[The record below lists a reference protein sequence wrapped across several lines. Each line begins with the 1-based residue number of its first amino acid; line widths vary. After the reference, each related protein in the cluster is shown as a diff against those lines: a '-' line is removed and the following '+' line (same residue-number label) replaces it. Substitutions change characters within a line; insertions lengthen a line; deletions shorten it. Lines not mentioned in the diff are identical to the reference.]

1 MANSY
6 LAWARP
12 RFARLQDGYLN
23 GTYTRADLANLR
35 NSFKKPCGSDP
46 KASKWSLNGMD
57 YRGYAKPTRMEQASW
72 YAFGLY
78 AYHQQ
83 GNQYKPLYKEGERFN
98 KALRI
103 LADTGEDVD
112 ELYRKLLAQ
121 LEEGQDT
128 VLAFITEGDGSIP
141 RTTGAHML
149 VGREGRIFGTIG
161 GGNLEYQA
169 VLHAQELVQE
179 KKSEYREYDLGTG
192 EGKGLGMVCGGRVK
206 VCFYFMNGAH
216 GEAESL
222 AQALA
227 AQEQYRSYW
236 IFFALGGTGIRVL
249 EKEAWEMLPAA
260 QEKAGHCRILE
271 LDGKTYYAEEF
282 CYDGKVYLFGGG
294 HLAQELVPVLHHLDF
309 CCIVLDDREEYV
321 DKALFPDAG
330 QTMLVDFTKLDEI
343 LSIRKNDYLVIV
355 TRGHRCD
362 ADAEA
367 FALRT
372 GASYIGVVGSRRK
385 TKYVREKL
393 EAQGFTGEQLD
404 SVYAPIGIEIGSETP
419 AEIAISIAAQLIQ
432 IRSAKTGKRKGA
444 HPALHT

>member
-1 MANSY
+1 M
-6 LAWARP
+6 
-12 RFARLQDGYLN
+12 
-23 GTYTRADLANLR
+23 
-35 NSFKKPCGSDP
+35 
-46 KASKWSLNGMD
+46 
-57 YRGYAKPTRMEQASW
+57 
-72 YAFGLY
+72 
-78 AYHQQ
+78 
-83 GNQYKPLYKEGERFN
+83 
-98 KALRI
+98 
-103 LADTGEDVD
+103 D

-141 RTTGAHML
+141 RTTGAYML

-206 VCFYFMNGAH
+206 VYFYFMNGAH
-216 GEAESL
+216 GEAERL
-222 AQALA
+222 D
-227 AQEQYRSYW
+227 
-236 IFFALGGTGIRVL
+236 GTGIRVL

>member
-1 MANSY
+1 
-6 LAWARP
+6 
-12 RFARLQDGYLN
+12 
-23 GTYTRADLANLR
+23 
-35 NSFKKPCGSDP
+35 
-46 KASKWSLNGMD
+46 
-57 YRGYAKPTRMEQASW
+57 ME
-72 YAFGLY
+72 
-78 AYHQQ
+78 
-83 GNQYKPLYKEGERFN
+83 
-98 KALRI
+98 
-103 LADTGEDVD
+103 
-112 ELYRKLLAQ
+112 ELYRILL
-121 LEEGQDT
+121 ERMERNTDT

-141 RTTGAHML
+141 RTTGAYML
-149 VGREGRIFGTIG
+149 VGKEGRIFGTIG

-169 VLHAQELVQE
+169 VLHAGELLVQ
-179 KKSEYREYDLGTG
+179 KKCEYREYDLGSG

-236 IFFALGGTGIRVL
+236 IFFALDGTGIRVL
-249 EKEAWEMLPAA
+249 EKEAWELLPAA
-260 QEKAGHCRILE
+260 QEKAGHCRIQE

-321 DKALFPDAG
+321 NPALFPEAE
-330 QTMLVDFTKLDEI
+330 QTKLVDFTKLDEV
-343 LSIRKNDYLVIV
+343 LSIQKNDYLVIV
-355 TRGHRCD
+355 TRGHWCD

-372 GASYIGVVGSRRK
+372 DASYIGVVGSRRK
-385 TKYVREKL
+385 TKYVRDKL
-393 EAQGFTGEQLD
+393 EAQGFTKEQLD

>member
-1 MANSY
+1 M
-6 LAWARP
+6 
-12 RFARLQDGYLN
+12 
-23 GTYTRADLANLR
+23 
-35 NSFKKPCGSDP
+35 
-46 KASKWSLNGMD
+46 
-57 YRGYAKPTRMEQASW
+57 
-72 YAFGLY
+72 
-78 AYHQQ
+78 
-83 GNQYKPLYKEGERFN
+83 
-98 KALRI
+98 
-103 LADTGEDVD
+103 D

-121 LEEGQDT
+121 LEEGRDT

-141 RTTGAHML
+141 RTTGAYML

-206 VCFYFMNGAH
+206 VCFYFMNGAQ

-236 IFFALGGTGIRVL
+236 IFFALDGTGIRVL

-343 LSIRKNDYLVIV
+343 LSIRKNDCLVIV
-355 TRGHRCD
+355 TRGAMRMPRRLRFAPAHRTSVWWE
-362 ADAEA
+362 AAERQSMCA
-367 FALRT
+367 KNWKRRVLPENSSTVSMPRSESRSEARRRRRLQSALPHSSFRS
-372 GASYIGVVGSRRK
+372 GQQKPENEKVHIRRFIRK
-385 TKYVREKL
+385 DTK
-393 EAQGFTGEQLD
+393 
-404 SVYAPIGIEIGSETP
+404 
-419 AEIAISIAAQLIQ
+419 
-432 IRSAKTGKRKGA
+432 
-444 HPALHT
+444 

>member
-1 MANSY
+1 M
-6 LAWARP
+6 
-12 RFARLQDGYLN
+12 
-23 GTYTRADLANLR
+23 
-35 NSFKKPCGSDP
+35 
-46 KASKWSLNGMD
+46 
-57 YRGYAKPTRMEQASW
+57 
-72 YAFGLY
+72 
-78 AYHQQ
+78 
-83 GNQYKPLYKEGERFN
+83 
-98 KALRI
+98 
-103 LADTGEDVD
+103 D

-141 RTTGAHML
+141 RTTGAYML
-149 VGREGRIFGTIG
+149 VGREGRTFR
-161 GGNLEYQA
+161 NYRRR
-169 VLHAQELVQE
+169 
-179 KKSEYREYDLGTG
+179 KSGISSGSACAGAGAG
-192 EGKGLGMVCGGRVK
+192 EGKVNTENTISEPEREKASVWSDGGRVK

-236 IFFALGGTGIRVL
+236 NFFCAGL
-249 EKEAWEMLPAA
+249 EPASACWKKKRGKCFRTA

-343 LSIRKNDYLVIV
+343 LSIRKMI
-355 TRGHRCD
+355 
-362 ADAEA
+362 
-367 FALRT
+367 
-372 GASYIGVVGSRRK
+372 
-385 TKYVREKL
+385 
-393 EAQGFTGEQLD
+393 
-404 SVYAPIGIEIGSETP
+404 
-419 AEIAISIAAQLIQ
+419 IS
-432 IRSAKTGKRKGA
+432 
-444 HPALHT
+444 

>member
-1 MANSY
+1 M
-6 LAWARP
+6 
-12 RFARLQDGYLN
+12 
-23 GTYTRADLANLR
+23 
-35 NSFKKPCGSDP
+35 
-46 KASKWSLNGMD
+46 
-57 YRGYAKPTRMEQASW
+57 
-72 YAFGLY
+72 
-78 AYHQQ
+78 
-83 GNQYKPLYKEGERFN
+83 
-98 KALRI
+98 
-103 LADTGEDVD
+103 D

-128 VLAFITEGDGSIP
+128 VLAFITEGDGSVP
-141 RTTGAHML
+141 RTTGAYML

-192 EGKGLGMVCGGRVK
+192 EGKGL
-206 VCFYFMNGAH
+206 
-216 GEAESL
+216 
-222 AQALA
+222 A

-236 IFFALGGTGIRVL
+236 IFFALDGTGIRVL

>member
-1 MANSY
+1 M
-6 LAWARP
+6 
-12 RFARLQDGYLN
+12 
-23 GTYTRADLANLR
+23 
-35 NSFKKPCGSDP
+35 
-46 KASKWSLNGMD
+46 
-57 YRGYAKPTRMEQASW
+57 
-72 YAFGLY
+72 
-78 AYHQQ
+78 
-83 GNQYKPLYKEGERFN
+83 
-98 KALRI
+98 
-103 LADTGEDVD
+103 D

-141 RTTGAHML
+141 RTTGAYML

-236 IFFALGGTGIRVL
+236 IFFALDGTGIRVL

-294 HLAQELVPVLHHLDF
+294 HLAQELVPVR
-309 CCIVLDDREEYV
+309 IIWISAVSYSMTGRN
-321 DKALFPDAG
+321 
-330 QTMLVDFTKLDEI
+330 MWTKHCSRMPGRPCWWI
-343 LSIRKNDYLVIV
+343 LRNW
-355 TRGHRCD
+355 TRFFRSGKM
-362 ADAEA
+362 
-367 FALRT
+367 
-372 GASYIGVVGSRRK
+372 I
-385 TKYVREKL
+385 
-393 EAQGFTGEQLD
+393 
-404 SVYAPIGIEIGSETP
+404 
-419 AEIAISIAAQLIQ
+419 IS
-432 IRSAKTGKRKGA
+432 
-444 HPALHT
+444 

>member
-1 MANSY
+1 M
-6 LAWARP
+6 
-12 RFARLQDGYLN
+12 
-23 GTYTRADLANLR
+23 
-35 NSFKKPCGSDP
+35 
-46 KASKWSLNGMD
+46 
-57 YRGYAKPTRMEQASW
+57 
-72 YAFGLY
+72 
-78 AYHQQ
+78 
-83 GNQYKPLYKEGERFN
+83 
-98 KALRI
+98 
-103 LADTGEDVD
+103 D

-141 RTTGAHML
+141 RTTGAYML

-236 IFFALGGTGIRVL
+236 IFFA
-249 EKEAWEMLPAA
+249 
-260 QEKAGHCRILE
+260 

-385 TKYVREKL
+385 TKYVREIL